1 MLLSGWA
8 SWQVMKQEVSATR
21 PPSPPPSSRTGSP
34 ARGRPAQRTASRA
47 DAAPRRKQIKNDP
60 KGDLAQQLPSWLKPG
75 KSQAERKV
83 RASAA
88 ARLPASNE
96 GSMPRR
102 QARNHVLFRPPSQSL
117 GDHAPAASPLS
128 YFREDLKCGQFGRA
142 CGSW

>member
-1 MLLSGWA
+1 MGLVAGDEA
-8 SWQVMKQEVSATR
+8 GGERR
-21 PPSPPPSSRTGSP
+21 PTALAPSLP
-34 ARGRPAQRTASRA
+34 ANVLPRRPAQRAASRA

-75 KSQAERKV
+75 ESQAERKV

-96 GSMPRR
+96 GSIPRR

-128 YFREDLKCGQFGRA
+128 SFREDLKCGQFGRA